1 MSTATTS
8 PNQRVAYR
16 NGILLYAS
24 DFQQE
29 QQYHRSRLALVLSQ
43 TFGFGTIAGLKV
55 EWFAAGTLRPEDNLP
70 RPEDELIV
78 QPGLALD
85 RAGRLIEVTPKQ
97 FLRLNRW
104 FAFEAAQP
112 GAALKVFDDGGD
124 HFFVADLFLGFSE
137 WPQGLRPGF
146 PEPASDAT
154 DAIVPSR
161 TNDGFALQ
169 LVARNCDPDTQLPK
183 VPAKRFPTT
192 PTTKAAMLAAVYAAY
207 EPQGPASNQEYPQG
221 FGDTTAVFLARI
233 RIPIE
238 PPPADDSPLQRLAA
252 EDVIVDD
259 ADRPIVAP
267 GDLLFRLL
275 PL

>member
-1 MSTATTS
+1 MSTVATS

-16 NGILLYAS
+16 NGILLDAS

-43 TFGFGTIAGLKV
+43 ALGFGTIAGLKV
-55 EWFAAGTLRPEDNLP
+55 EWFKAGSLRPEDNQP
-70 RPEDELIV
+70 RPEEELV
-78 QPGLALD
+78 VNPGLALD

-97 FLRLNRW
+97 SLRLNRW
-104 FAFEAAQP
+104 FAYQIAQP
-112 GAALKVFDDGGD
+112 DAALKPFTSGGD
-124 HFFVADLFLGFSE
+124 HFFIGDLFLGFSE

-154 DAIVPSR
+154 DALVPSR
-161 TNDGFALQ
+161 TNDGFSLQ
-169 LVARNCDPDTQLPK
+169 LVVRDCDPDTQLPK
-183 VPAKRFPTT
+183 VPAKRFATAPANQ
-192 PTTKAAMLAAVYAAY
+192 AALLTAVYAAY
-207 EPQGPASNQEYPQG
+207 EPQSPAADQEYPLN
-221 FGDTTAVFLARI
+221 FADKTAVFLARV

-238 PPPADDSPLQRLAA
+238 APPADDSPLQRVAG

-267 GDLLFRLL
+267 GDLLFRLT